1 MPDYLATL
9 PYCGTVAFLLRTKPV
24 SSLAFRHADTRTQ
37 WHRDFGYGRD
47 EICYGLARGR
57 VLMEPLATPPGR
69 ESPSKWALIRP
80 QRRIS
85 YRPWPPE
92 CGSEGPCSP
101 SVPRSVPWWRWPGS
115 FCAYLGARP
124 ASLPLRSRDIRVPPA
139 CLSAFWILHPHTHS
153 STTPVLPLRLVFDCL
168 VQSFFHSP
176 SF

>member
-69 ESPSKWALIRP
+69 ESPVQVGAHTSTAAHLVSALAT
-80 QRRIS
+80 
-85 YRPWPPE
+85 
-92 CGSEGPCSP
+92 G
-101 SVPRSVPWWRWPGS
+101 V
-115 FCAYLGARP
+115 
-124 ASLPLRSRDIRVPPA
+124 
-139 CLSAFWILHPHTHS
+139 WI
-153 STTPVLPLRLVFDCL
+153 
-168 VQSFFHSP
+168 
-176 SF
+176 